1 MVGREL
7 PNLRPSGEDQRGAG
21 GGRKGAV
28 KTGTRRD
35 GSSRWMR
42 TRTRLRTG
50 HKALV

>member
-21 GGRKGAV
+21 GGVKGAV

-35 GSSRWMR
+35 GSSKWMR
-42 TRTRLRTG
+42 MRLRMQ